1 MLPLNAT
8 FEKTSIFNSTFNCR
22 IDNENIFQ
30 TDYLG
35 NPIGQIGVSVKKYK
49 ELKDICDK
57 YYQKLIELGAIPQ
70 EKTPEELAIES
81 QKMMSEMLS
90 QMKLMQQQINE
101 MKEKDNVRPDKFN
114 SDGGKNDGVK
124 PGTNQKSK

>member
-1 MLPLNAT
+1 
-8 FEKTSIFNSTFNCR
+8 
-22 IDNENIFQ
+22 
-30 TDYLG
+30 
-35 NPIGQIGVSVKKYK
+35 
-49 ELKDICDK
+49 
-57 YYQKLIELGAIPQ
+57 
-70 EKTPEELAIES
+70 
-81 QKMMSEMLS
+81 MLS